1 MFDKKIKFKAKI
13 SYTMGENHPDRKY
26 ISDFSTSK
34 IFTFE
39 DVYIFDYGIYSISE
53 LKAYIKHDLML
64 VAGGGYNT
72 KNVCNAAFEIERI

>member
-1 MFDKKIKFKAKI
+1 
-13 SYTMGENHPDRKY
+13 MGENHPDRKY

-39 DVYIFDYGIYSISE
+39 DVYIFDYGIDSISN

-72 KNVCNAAFEIERI
+72 KNVCNAAFEIEQI